1 VILEITESQTEEGKG
16 VITVKTTDKVGKLI
30 SIKEV
35 TDTDDL
41 MIITSGGILIR
52 QNMKAIRVMGR
63 NAQGVK
69 VISLKGDDTISAVA
83 RIMEDDKADDSQ
95 EKMF

>member
-1 VILEITESQTEEGKG
+1 M
-16 VITVKTTDKVGKLI
+16 TVKTTEKVGKLI

-83 RIMEDDKADDSQ
+83 RIMEDDKDVDEQ
-95 EKMF
+95 EKMFNKVLSIKY